1 MAIGMA
7 IDLVMRLTLLVLVLQ
22 PVGGPTARPL
32 ILLLAAVGLVWTP
45 VLRHPALWF
54 GLTLL
59 TAMRVIGDWP
69 LPDNHAYLLVYW
81 CLAIGIALSL
91 PEPEKALSLN
101 GRLLVGLVF
110 ALAAGWKLL
119 SPDYVDGT
127 FFRVTMIREERFAGL
142 AMALG
147 GMSEETL
154 AVGREYLA
162 GGPLRSGTE
171 ALETVAFRRLAGVI
185 TWATVTLEAA
195 IAVTFLW
202 PRTDWVSRYRHAFLL
217 TFLVLAYA
225 GPTVAGFGWLL
236 VAMGLAQC
244 EPEQRITRVAYLG
257 AFGLILVYRELPWLS
272 MLAARS

>member
-1 MAIGMA
+1 MTASTR
-7 IDLVMRLTLLVLVLQ
+7 IDLVLRLTLVLLVLQ
-22 PVGGPTARPL
+22 PVGGPTVRPWV
-32 ILLLAAVGLVWTP
+32 LLLAAAGLVWGP
-45 VLRHPALWF
+45 ALRHPALWF
-54 GLTLL
+54 ALTLL
-59 TAMRVIGDWP
+59 TALRVVADWP

-81 CLAIGIALSL
+81 CLAIGIALTL

-119 SPDYVDGT
+119 SPDYMDGT
-127 FFRVTMIREERFAGL
+127 FFRVTMIREERFAGV

-147 GMSEETL
+147 GMSEQTL

-162 GGPLRSGTE
+162 GGPLRSGTA
-171 ALETVAFRRLAGVI
+171 ALETAAFRRLADVI
-185 TWATVTLEAA
+185 TWATVLLEAA
-195 IAVTFLW
+195 VAVVFLW
-202 PRTDWVSRYRHAFLL
+202 PRRDWVSRHRHAVLI

-236 VAMGLAQC
+236 AAMGLAQC

-272 MLAARS
+272 MLAARG

>member
-1 MAIGMA
+1 MVAGTR
-7 IDLVMRLTLLVLVLQ
+7 IDLVLRLTLVLLILQ
-22 PVGGPTARPL
+22 PVGGLSTRPW
-32 ILLLAAVGLVWTP
+32 ILLLAAVGLVLGSA
-45 VLRHPALWF
+45 LRHPALWF
-54 GLTLL
+54 ALTLL
-59 TAMRVIGDWP
+59 TALRVIADWP

-81 CLAIGIALSL
+81 CLAIGIALTL
-91 PEPEKALSLN
+91 PEPEHALSLN
-101 GRLLVGLVF
+101 GRLLIGLVF

-119 SPDYVDGT
+119 SPDYMDGT

-147 GMSEETL
+147 GMSEEML

-162 GGPLRSGTE
+162 GGPFRSD
-171 ALETVAFRRLAGVI
+171 AMVLETAAFRSLASVI
-185 TWATVTLEAA
+185 TWVTVALEAA
-195 IAVTFLW
+195 IAVVFLW
-202 PRTDWVSRYRHAFLL
+202 PRQDWVSRHRHAVLI

-244 EPEQRITRVAYLG
+244 EPERRITRILYLV

-272 MLAARS
+272 MLAARG